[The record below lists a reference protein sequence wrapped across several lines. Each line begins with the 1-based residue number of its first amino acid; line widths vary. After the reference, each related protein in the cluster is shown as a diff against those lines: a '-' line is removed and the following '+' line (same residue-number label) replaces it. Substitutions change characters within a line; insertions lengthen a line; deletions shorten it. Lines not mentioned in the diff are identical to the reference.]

1 MYVLVIF
8 NSQLRARSGR
18 QNTTELEELVD
29 ELLYSDLQETAC
41 LK

>member
-1 MYVLVIF
+1 MNF
-8 NSQLRARSGR
+8 QLRARTGR
-18 QNTTELEELVD
+18 HNTTELEELVD